1 MIAHHARRGLAAG
14 TTGTDRNAPIG
25 TIAARGVPLILTPV
39 PLAPGFARLG
49 IVRFQ
54 MHAGETVG
62 KAEIEA
68 TLDGGTT
75 TTVHAIVGN

>member
-1 MIAHHARRGLAAG
+1 
-14 TTGTDRNAPIG
+14 
-25 TIAARGVPLILTPV
+25 
-39 PLAPGFARLG
+39 
-49 IVRFQ
+49 